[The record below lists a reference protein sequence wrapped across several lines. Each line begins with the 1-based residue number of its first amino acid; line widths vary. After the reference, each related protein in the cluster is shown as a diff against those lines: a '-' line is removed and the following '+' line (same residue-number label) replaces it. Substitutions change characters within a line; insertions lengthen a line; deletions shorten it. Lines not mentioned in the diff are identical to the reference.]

1 MLYGLFVLLACQL
14 LGEAFTH
21 LLKLPVPGPV
31 IGIVLLIAYQTGADR
46 LSSDRSRRFLGAVQ
60 ATSDGLLKYL
70 GVMFIPAGVGIA
82 QSYGLVLA
90 NGVALIVTLIGST
103 VLTLLVTVGV
113 FRLATRL
120 QEGKSR

>member
-14 LGEAFTH
+14 LGEAITH
-21 LLKLPVPGPV
+21 LLMLPVPGPV
-31 IGIVLLIAYQTGADR
+31 IGIVLLIAYQAGAER
-46 LSSDRSRRFLGAVQ
+46 LSSVRAPQILDTVQ

-82 QSYGLVLA
+82 QSYGLLLA
-90 NGVALIVTLIGST
+90 HGVALIATLIGST

-113 FRLATRL
+113 FRLAARL
-120 QEGKSR
+120 QEAKSR